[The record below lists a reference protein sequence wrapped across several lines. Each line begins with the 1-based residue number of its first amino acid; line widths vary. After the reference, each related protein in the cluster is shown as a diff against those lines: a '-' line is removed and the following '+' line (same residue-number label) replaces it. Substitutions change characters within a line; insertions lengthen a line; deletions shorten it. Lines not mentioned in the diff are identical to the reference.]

1 MLFVDGENLTFRA
14 QENALKH
21 NVSMPEGQRYRKDT
35 FIWPFVNPPTVE
47 LPSRKYLAA
56 MGQRAYYYTSIKGD
70 DVAIASVKQDLWNL
84 GFTPQVFKKVR
95 QEEKAKGVD
104 ISLTKDMLSHAF
116 FGHYEVACLVAGD
129 GDYVPLV
136 EEVKRQG
143 KLVVCMFFADSGLN
157 PALRLACDEFIDLNP
172 YLANGFW
179 TR

>member
-14 QENALKH
+14 QQTAVTKNIPL
-21 NVSMPEGQRYRKDT
+21 PEGRRYRKDT
-35 FIWPFVNPPTVE
+35 FIWPFNSPPTKD
-47 LPSRKYLAA
+47 LPSGKYLAPL
-56 MGQRAYYYTSIKGD
+56 GQRAYYYTSLKGSD
-70 DVAIASVKQDLWNL
+70 EVISTVEQGLWNI
-84 GFTPQVFKKVR
+84 GFTPKVFKKVR

-143 KLVVCMFFADSGLN
+143 KLVVCMFFSDCGLN
-157 PALRLACDEFIDLNP
+157 PALKLACDEFIDLNP
-172 YLANGFW
+172 FLANGAW
-179 TR
+179 TH